1 MLINHL
7 IFVIY
12 TQILGKL
19 KRSEIQK
26 IITGKTIN
34 LVSNDAQKFE
44 RLVYCIHLSC
54 FAPIDI
60 LGSCILLFLLIGWR
74 ALLGVSFY
82 IVILF
87 FISKMSTETGKLRN
101 KTAAATDRRLE
112 LMNEIVAGI
121 RTVKMYAWEWNF
133 TRAIKE
139 LRR

>member
-1 MLINHL
+1 MLFI
-7 IFVIY
+7 
-12 TQILGKL
+12 QILGKL

-44 RLVYCIHLSC
+44 RLVCYIQMSC

-60 LGSCILLFLLIGWR
+60 LGSCIVLFFLIGWR
-74 ALLGVSFY
+74 ALLGISVY
-82 IVILF
+82 IVLF
-87 FISKMSTETGKLRN
+87 LFISKMSSETGKLRD

-112 LMNEIVAGI
+112 LMNQIVSGI

-133 TRAIKE
+133 TKVIKE

>member
-1 MLINHL
+1 MLFI
-7 IFVIY
+7 
-12 TQILGKL
+12 QILGKL

-44 RLVYCIHLSC
+44 RLVYYIQMSC

-60 LGSCILLFLLIGWR
+60 LGSCIVLFLLIGWR
-74 ALLGVSFY
+74 ALLGIGVY
-82 IVILF
+82 IVLF
-87 FISKMSTETGKLRN
+87 LFISKMSSETGKLRD

-112 LMNEIVAGI
+112 LMNEIVSGI

-133 TRAIKE
+133 TKAIKE

>member
-1 MLINHL
+1 MLFI
-7 IFVIY
+7 
-12 TQILGKL
+12 QILGKL

-44 RLVYCIHLSC
+44 RLVYYIQMAC

-74 ALLGVSFY
+74 ALLGISFY
-82 IVILF
+82 IVLF
-87 FISKMSTETGKLRN
+87 LFISKMSSKTGKLRD
-101 KTAAATDRRLE
+101 KTAAATDKRLE
-112 LMNEIVAGI
+112 LMNEIVSGI

-133 TRAIKE
+133 TKAIKE